1 MAGRNWLGTFGSTTS
16 FNANSELD
24 RGYEA
29 ALLIQ
34 SLELEYYGDRPIRPD
49 LELSVPATVQATILR
64 KFRAAINVCRTSL
77 DKLEYQRAQFDTQE
91 LRQLQLIESVVNRYS
106 PRRAA
111 SAPTISRAPDPLPR
125 SLLGIFDTLRR
136 QLNPAAEATLVAG
149 FRRRRDSTLI
159 SLKVLLLL
167 ILVPLLVQ
175 QVSRTYIISP
185 AVDHF
190 APDLPFLSYPKPQLE
205 EQAVEKLRVFKA
217 EIEFD
222 ALLRGDSIPSQEELQ
237 QKLSAKAEE
246 LKEEADSE
254 STHAVKNVLA
264 DLAATIAFVVVC
276 LFSREEL
283 RVLRGFFD
291 EAVYG
296 LSDSAK
302 AFAIILFTDIFV
314 GFHSPEGWTVLL
326 DGIANHFG
334 FPARENFILLFIA
347 TFPVIL
353 ATIFKY
359 WIFRYLNRV
368 SPSSVATLR
377 GMNGGG

>member
-1 MAGRNWLGTFGSTTS
+1 MAKRDWIGTFG
-16 FNANSELD
+16 NARSIDINNDLE

-34 SLELEYYGDRPIRPD
+34 TLELEYYGDRPVRPE
-49 LELSVPATVQATILR
+49 LELSVPRSVQATVLR
-64 KFRAAINVCRTSL
+64 KFRAALKLCQSSCEILEKNTSQL
-77 DKLEYQRAQFDTQE
+77 DSQEYRKF
-91 LRQLQLIESVVNRYS
+91 QLIEKVVNRYT
-106 PRRAA
+106 PKKARN
-111 SAPTISRAPDPLPR
+111 APTMTRAPDPLPR
-125 SLLGIFDTLRR
+125 SLLGVIDSVRN
-136 QLNPAAEATLVAG
+136 QLDPKSEESVVQG

-159 SLKVLLLL
+159 SLKILLLM
-167 ILVPLLVQ
+167 ILVPLLLQ
-175 QVSRTYIISP
+175 QVSRTYLISP
-185 AVDHF
+185 AVDKF
-190 APDLPFLSYPKPQLE
+190 APEIAFLSYPKPQLE

-222 ALLRGDSIPSQEELQ
+222 ALLKGHAIPSQEEIQTALTN
-237 QKLSAKAEE
+237 KAAE
-246 LKEEADSE
+246 LKEEADTQ
-254 STHAVKNVLA
+254 STHAIKNVLSDVFA
-264 DLAATIAFVVVC
+264 LIGFVIVC
-276 LFSREEL
+276 LMSREEL
-283 RVLRGFFD
+283 RVLRGFMD
-291 EAVYG
+291 EAIYG

-326 DGIANHFG
+326 GGIANHFG

-377 GMNGGG
+377 GMNGSG

>member
-1 MAGRNWLGTFGSTTS
+1 MAGRNWLDTFGRTKSS
-16 FNANSELD
+16 NVNAELD

-64 KFRAAINVCRTSL
+64 KFRAAINVCRSSL

-91 LRQLQLIESVVNRYS
+91 LRQLQLIESVVNRYT

-111 SAPTISRAPDPLPR
+111 AAPTISRAPDPLPR

-190 APDLPFLSYPKPQLE
+190 APELPFLSYPKPQLE
-205 EQAVEKLRVFKA
+205 ERAVEKLRVYKA

-222 ALLRGDSIPSQEELQ
+222 ALLRGDSIPTQEQLQ

-246 LKEEADSE
+246 LKDEADAE

-264 DLAATIAFVVVC
+264 DLAATLAFVVVC

-314 GFHSPEGWTVLL
+314 GCHSPEGWTVLL